1 MFTNLGVKLLDAMNT
16 FPNKIKES
24 FFNGS
29 VRAEVKVLNL
39 QTKLSE
45 FMK

>member
-1 MFTNLGVKLLDAMNT
+1 MFANLGVKLLDVMNT
-16 FPNKIKES
+16 FLNKIKES

-29 VRAEVKVLNL
+29 ARTEVKVLNL